1 MGKETKL
8 SKPFFRCSLKL
19 NTNRKEM
26 LESVRR
32 DELVGQWVETNKLSE
47 KDEVECVEIHR
58 RMVRHKVCGDGVTA
72 KCTVCIL
79 VVAAP
84 TGDCK

>member
-1 MGKETKL
+1 M
-8 SKPFFRCSLKL
+8 

-26 LESVRR
+26 LECV
-32 DELVGQWVETNKLSE
+32 VGQCVETNKLSV
-47 KDEVECVEIHR
+47 KDEMECVETHR

-72 KCTVCIL
+72 KCTVCIR
-79 VVAAP
+79 VVVAP